1 MAFAPKPGDYYRMP
15 VFFGPTP
22 GPRQF
27 RDLARY
33 DWGTLPRR
41 HVLGARFLSDA
52 TVLQGW
58 LPPGF
63 SVWGEPVVTC
73 EVTYFDGFGWLAGRG
88 YNMCD
93 LKFNAVYRKSG
104 PTVHGTLLIVRYE
117 NLCDPILSGREE
129 LGHNKLWC
137 EIPPLREHEGRAATE
152 MSWLGCTFWK
162 IAAWDLV
169 DAPATP
175 PPPDPQHRGLLS
187 YKYMPRTGE
196 WGTPD
201 VAYATLTPPAWTGQI
216 IRRQVGRGEVRFVR
230 PQWEELP
237 TMYHMINA
245 FCDLPQLES
254 RGGYLYEM
262 RGGASGSETH
272 IVD

>member
-1 MAFAPKPGDYYRMP
+1 MPFAPKPGSYHRMP

-27 RDLARY
+27 KGLDNY
-33 DWGTLPRR
+33 DWSVLPRR
-41 HVLGARFLSDA
+41 HTLGARFLTDA
-52 TVLQGW
+52 AMLQAW
-58 LPPGF
+58 LPEGF
-63 SVWGEPVVTC
+63 SVWGDPVVTC
-73 EVTYFDGFGWLAGRG
+73 ELCYFDGFGWLAGRG

-93 LKFNAVYRKSG
+93 FKFNAVYQSKNG
-104 PTVHGTLLIVRYE
+104 PVHGTLLIVRYE

-137 EIPPLREHEGRAATE
+137 EIPPLRDVDGRKGSE

-162 IAAWDLV
+162 IAAWDLKEDNNV
-169 DAPATP
+169 PKS
-175 PPPDPQHRGLLS
+175 DPVHKGLLS
-187 YKYMPRTGE
+187 YKYIPQTGN

-201 VAYATLTPPAWTGQI
+201 VAYATLTPPAWNGKL
-216 IRRQVGRGEVRFVR
+216 IRRFVGKGEVEFIR
-230 PQWEELP
+230 PRWEELP

-254 RGGYLYEM
+254 RGGYYYEM
-262 RGGASGSETH
+262 EGGASGSETH
-272 IVD
+272 RVD